1 MTFAILDDAQSAA
14 FLKIEVPFS
23 ICVSNKLVGSLPTC
37 TQSSSLPWLLHL
49 HHGLTCNQSLKQMLT
64 SSGSIDFLLLSMRL
78 LHIAQDVVVDAS
90 NEFHFLQKLSCSLF
104 HTTPIVRLSSQ
115 RFSSQGLQ
123 VVLCPQTRCAAS
135 KNHERREFSACLD
148 STSVPKQ
155 NLG

>member
-14 FLKIEVPFS
+14 FLKIEVPLS
-23 ICVSNKLVGSLPTC
+23 ICVSNKLVGSLPAY
-37 TQSSSLPWLLHL
+37 TQSPSLPWLFHL

-64 SSGSIDFLLLSMRL
+64 SPSNIDFLLLFLRL

-104 HTTPIVRLSSQ
+104 YTTPIVSFSSQ
-115 RFSSQGLQ
+115 SLSSQGLQ
-123 VVLCPQTRCAAS
+123 VVVCPQTRCAAS